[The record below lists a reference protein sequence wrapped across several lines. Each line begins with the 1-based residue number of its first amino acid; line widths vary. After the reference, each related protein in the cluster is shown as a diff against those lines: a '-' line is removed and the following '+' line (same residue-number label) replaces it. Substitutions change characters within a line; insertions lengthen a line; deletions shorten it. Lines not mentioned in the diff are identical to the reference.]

1 MRSVFL
7 IAYDIT
13 DDKRRT
19 KLHGKLKGF
28 GEALQYSLF
37 RCTLSP
43 SERLRLRTEVWDLI
57 DHATDRILL
66 IDLGPDDGRGRAALE
81 SWGKPLV
88 DPAAHDG
95 TLII

>member
-7 IAYDIT
+7 IAYDVT

-19 KLHGKLKGF
+19 KLHAKLKGY

-37 RCTLSP
+37 RCTLTP
-43 SERLRLRTEVWDLI
+43 SERLRLRGDVWGLI

-66 IDLGPDDGRGRAALE
+66 IDLGPDEGRGRQALE
-81 SWGKPLV
+81 SWGHPLI
-88 DPAAHDG
+88 DPASHNG
-95 TLII
+95 TLIV